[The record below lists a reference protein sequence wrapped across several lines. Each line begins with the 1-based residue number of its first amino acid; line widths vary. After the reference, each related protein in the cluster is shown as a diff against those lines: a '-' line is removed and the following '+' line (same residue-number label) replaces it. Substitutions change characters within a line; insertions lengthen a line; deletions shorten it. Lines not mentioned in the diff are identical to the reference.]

1 MLKIVRSEKIKDNN
15 EEQINKAVN
24 RILAEQVIQNENIAL
39 IEKVA
44 MSDQIEL
51 NFDPALTS
59 LGVKETEL

>member
-1 MLKIVRSEKIKDNN
+1 MLKIVSSEKVKDNY

-24 RILAEQVIQNENIAL
+24 RIMAEQVIQNENIDL
-39 IEKVA
+39 TEKVA

>member
-1 MLKIVRSEKIKDNN
+1 MLKIVSSEKVKDNY

-24 RILAEQVIQNENIAL
+24 RILAEQVIQNENMAL
-39 IEKVA
+39 TEKVS